1 MANWPDVSFPILI
14 LSWMYITRQFHYNKT
29 TITHQAIQNKF
40 ILYLLILSYLL
51 NAFFITLIVSMMII
65 VLFVIIKLVVLEQ
78 VSVDGVY
85 PYSTENILR
94 NILGYVV
101 RTEYLWF
108 YLKLFVLLNM
118 FTFACILFILPEEKD
133 KEILHSQIE
142 TLMNGVLLLS
152 ILSYIIWNS
161 YSDNTLMFYM
171 TVLIFIVFMVYRF
184 MS

>member
-1 MANWPDVSFPILI
+1 MPNWPDVSFPIFI
-14 LSWMYITRQFHYNKT
+14 LSWMYITRQFHSNKM

-94 NILGYVV
+94 NMLKYVV
-101 RTEYLWF
+101 QTDYIWF
-108 YLKLFVLLNM
+108 YLKLFALLNI
-118 FTFACILFILPEEKD
+118 FAFSCILFILPEEKD
-133 KEILHSQIE
+133 KDILHSQIE
-142 TLMNGVLLLS
+142 TIMNGILFIS
-152 ILSYIIWNS
+152 ILSYIVWS
-161 YSDNTLMFYM
+161 SLSENTLAFYLS
-171 TVLIFIVFMVYRF
+171 VLIFIGFVTYRF
-184 MS
+184 SF